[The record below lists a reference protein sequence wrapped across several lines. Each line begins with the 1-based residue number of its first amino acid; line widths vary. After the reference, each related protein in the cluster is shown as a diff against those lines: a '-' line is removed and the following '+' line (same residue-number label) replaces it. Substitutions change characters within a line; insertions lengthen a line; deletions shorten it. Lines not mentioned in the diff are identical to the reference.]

1 MASALIK
8 ELEHYIA
15 MAKSWLKA
23 TENNLAIAKSKKEAC
38 VMATVKA
45 CGQMEDHDNH
55 LCEQEVL
62 LQTLITK
69 MENFPTKKKEDLQQH
84 IEKKKVSIY
93 SRVCRCKGL
102 CL

>member
-23 TENNLAIAKSKKEAC
+23 IENNLAIAKSKKEAG

-45 CGQMEDHDNH
+45 CAQMEDCNNH

-69 MENFPTKKKEDLQQH
+69 MENCPIEKKEDLQQH
-84 IEKKKVSIY
+84 IEEKKVSSY
-93 SRVCRCKGL
+93 SRVL
-102 CL
+102 